1 MSVSMETSSLEAIHK
16 ELKSMN
22 KRLATIED
30 LIEEVIVKDLP
41 KVKLSK
47 KEQRAIKKTIAEM
60 KRGER
65 VKLEELSA

>member
-1 MSVSMETSSLEAIHK
+1 METSSLEAIHK

-47 KEQRAIKKTIAEM
+47 KEQRAIQKTIDEM
-60 KRGER
+60 KRGKR

>member
-1 MSVSMETSSLEAIHK
+1 METSSLEAIHK

>member
-1 MSVSMETSSLEAIHK
+1 
-16 ELKSMN
+16 MN